1 MDPHE
6 NEKAIGIFDSG
17 VGGLTVLREIQ
28 QMLPRESIMYLG
40 DTARVPYGIR
50 SPQTVLRYSQANA
63 DFLLRQNIKLLVIA
77 CNTASS
83 VATEYLRRHCPVPVI
98 DVVGPGAR
106 RAAVVTRNRR
116 VGIIGTTGTISS
128 QAYQRQ
134 IQSVDPAITTFGQAC
149 PLFVPLAEEGWC
161 DADDP
166 VVMEVARRYLD
177 ELRTTGIDT
186 LVLGCTHYPLLKG
199 VIRQVVGPDIALIDS
214 AGETTAAVAAVL
226 SERGLG
232 NSGSGGACRFFLTDV
247 PRRFVEIGRL
257 FLGCDMQD
265 VQLVD
270 I

>member
-6 NEKAIGIFDSG
+6 NDKAIGIFDSG

-28 QMLPRESIMYLG
+28 LALPRESIMYLG

-63 DFLLRQNIKLLVIA
+63 DFLLRQNVKLLVIA

-83 VATEYLRRHCPVPVI
+83 VATAYLRQHCPVPVV

-106 RAAVVTRNRR
+106 RAASVTRNRR
-116 VGIIGTTGTISS
+116 VGIIGTAGTISS
-128 QAYQRQ
+128 QAYQQQ
-134 IQSVDPAITTFGQAC
+134 IQALDATIETFAQPC

-166 VVMEVARRYLD
+166 VVTEIARRYLD
-177 ELRTTGIDT
+177 ELCTTGIDA
-186 LVLGCTHYPLLKG
+186 LVLGCTHYPLLKA
-199 VIRQVVGPDIALIDS
+199 VIRRVVGPDIALIDS
-214 AGETTAAVAAVL
+214 AGETAAAVASVL
-226 SERGLG
+226 ADLNLG
-232 NSGSGGACRFFLTDV
+232 TSAPGGACRFFLTDV
-247 PRRFVEIGRL
+247 PRRFVETGRR
-257 FLGCDMQD
+257 FLGYDMQD
-265 VQLVD
+265 VELVD